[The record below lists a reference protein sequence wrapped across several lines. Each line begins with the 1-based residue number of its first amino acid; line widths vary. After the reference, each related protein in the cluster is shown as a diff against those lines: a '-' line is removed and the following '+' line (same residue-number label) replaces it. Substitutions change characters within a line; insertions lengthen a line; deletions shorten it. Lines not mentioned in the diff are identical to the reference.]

1 MVIYG
6 FTRDIIIVLF
16 KYNFCADF
24 GFFYIGF
31 LADGRNS
38 DSERVHTERIFD
50 IFLRHFYI
58 ILLQFYI
65 VCFILLRVQISRI
78 RTDAVTR

>member
-1 MVIYG
+1 MYG

-24 GFFYIGF
+24 GFFIR
-31 LADGRNS
+31 LLTDGRNS
-38 DSERVHTERIFD
+38 DSKRVYTERKFD

-65 VCFILLRVQISRI
+65 VCFIHLCVQISRI